1 MTLFDPGNHCCKECV
16 ITTMNILSSIKN
28 LIQPAVLALAL
39 LWTLPPV
46 FLWLMNVLEG
56 PSGLPPMEIHLIQQD
71 LPLWLYLPST
81 LVVWA
86 TVCRVFRGQSDM
98 GD

>member
-1 MTLFDPGNHCCKECV
+1 
-16 ITTMNILSSIKN
+16 MNILSSIKI

-39 LWTLPPV
+39 FWTLPPV
-46 FLWLMNVLEG
+46 FLWLTNVVEG
-56 PSGLPPMEIHLIQQD
+56 IFGLPPMDIHLIQQD

-86 TVCRVFRGQSDM
+86 TVCRVYRGQSEP